1 MKSGF
6 FSRINDRLGFTR
18 SEIKAAF
25 FLVVS
30 FLVGTGYNYFRNND
44 EKLPVIYNY
53 SGEDSLFNR
62 LSKNDVKLIE
72 KNVDSKLELL
82 DFTIYK
88 NIKRENP
95 DSALVLS
102 NININNAG
110 ISELVRLPG
119 IGVKTAE
126 KIISYRQ
133 EKGLFTR
140 KEDIVKVKGIGKSKF
155 DKIKNMICVN

>member
-119 IGVKTAE
+119 IGVS
-126 KIISYRQ
+126 IS
-133 EKGLFTR
+133 
-140 KEDIVKVKGIGKSKF
+140 
-155 DKIKNMICVN
+155 